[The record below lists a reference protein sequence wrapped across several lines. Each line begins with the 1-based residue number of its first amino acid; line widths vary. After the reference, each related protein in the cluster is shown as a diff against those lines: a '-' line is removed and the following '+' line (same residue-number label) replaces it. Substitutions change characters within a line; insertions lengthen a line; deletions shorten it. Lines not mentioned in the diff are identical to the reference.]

1 MFPWWLLGFLALCP
15 ASLCTNPGITGR
27 ITQNGL
33 EYGKQIGMAVL
44 QQKLKSIKIPDMSGK
59 EKVSPIGKV
68 RYSLTEMQIVSVSLP
83 KSAVGLSPGTGVVLS
98 IGNAYISIK
107 GNWRV
112 KYLRIVKHHGSF
124 DLSVSGLTISAGI
137 GVSRDETGR
146 PTVSS
151 ASCSTS
157 IGGVRIKFHGGASW
171 LYNLFSKFIE
181 KALRKALSDKI
192 CPLVSDAIGG
202 LNPHLKTLNVL
213 AKVDR
218 YAEVEYSLVSPP
230 VITKNYIDLD
240 LKGEFYNIGQHH
252 EPPFTAPPF
261 SLPEQA
267 SSMLY
272 IGVSEF
278 TLNSAGFVYY
288 SAGVLNTNVTD
299 DMIPKSSPLRLNT
312 QTFGVFIP
320 QASQLKFPFF
330 FIAQSYPNMSV
341 KLIVQ
346 ATQQPHATM
355 QPSNVTVEVMGSI
368 AAYVIKPDST
378 LAPLFVLGMK
388 ASTSANLLI
397 SGKKLVGSVTL
408 NGVGLSL
415 QKSYVGPFQ
424 IQSLQTVLQLALKS
438 AVLPKVNELLKEG
451 FPLPTIDKMNLVNAQ
466 IQILKDYVL
475 IGTDVAFT
483 GSLARYSDT
492 AKARVH
498 PDPAFRVLRLR
509 GTPLKL

>member
-1 MFPWWLLGFLALCP
+1 MFPWWLLSFLALCP

-33 EYGKQIGMAVL
+33 EYGRQIGIAVLQQKLKSIKIPDMSGKEKVSPIGKVRYSLTEMQIVSVSLPKSAVGLSPGTGVVLSIGKMFPWWLLSFLALCPASLCTNPGITGRITQNGLEYGRQIGIAVL

-112 KYLRIVKHHGSF
+112 KYLRIVKDHGSF
-124 DLSVSGLTISAGI
+124 DLSVRGLTISTGI

-240 LKGEFYNIGQHH
+240 LKGEFYNIGQHR

-299 DMIPKSSPLRLNT
+299 DM
-312 QTFGVFIP
+312 
-320 QASQLKFPFF
+320 
-330 FIAQSYPNMSV
+330 
-341 KLIVQ
+341 
-346 ATQQPHATM
+346 
-355 QPSNVTVEVMGSI
+355 
-368 AAYVIKPDST
+368 
-378 LAPLFVLGMK
+378 
-388 ASTSANLLI
+388 
-397 SGKKLVGSVTL
+397 
-408 NGVGLSL
+408 
-415 QKSYVGPFQ
+415 
-424 IQSLQTVLQLALKS
+424 
-438 AVLPKVNELLKEG
+438 
-451 FPLPTIDKMNLVNAQ
+451 
-466 IQILKDYVL
+466 DYVL

-483 GSLARYSDT
+483 GSPARYSDT
-492 AKARVH
+492 AKARYLSSVYYH
-498 PDPAFRVLRLR
+498 YYTCL
-509 GTPLKL
+509 T